1 MSLFEMIRD
10 PSGRLSEAKVW
21 ANAYKA
27 AGLYVLVAYADKV
40 LTDWMLLSVV
50 LLAGI
55 APDVLKKV
63 ITVRA
68 GAAEKKE

>member
-1 MSLFEMIRD
+1 MSLAELIRD

-21 ANAYKA
+21 ANLYKA
-27 AGLYVLVAYADKV
+27 AGLYVMIAYADKV
-40 LTDWMLLSVV
+40 LSDWMLVGV
-50 LLAGI
+50 ILLAGI